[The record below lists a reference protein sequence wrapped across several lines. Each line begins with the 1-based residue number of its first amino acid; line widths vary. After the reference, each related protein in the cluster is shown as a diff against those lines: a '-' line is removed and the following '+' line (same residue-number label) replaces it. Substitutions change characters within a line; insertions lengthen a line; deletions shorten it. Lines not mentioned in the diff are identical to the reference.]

1 MIFGEGLEGV
11 VVDEGDL
18 TSDDPHLVI
27 FVMEKDRLGLGV
39 LIVTSALGSV
49 FLHVGRIE
57 GLRLVID

>member
-1 MIFGEGLEGV
+1 
-11 VVDEGDL
+11 VVDERDL
-18 TSDDPHLVI
+18 TADNPHLVI

>member
-1 MIFGEGLEGV
+1 M
-11 VVDEGDL
+11 VDERDL
-18 TSDDPHLVI
+18 TADNPHLVI
-27 FVMEKDRLGLGV
+27 FVMEKDRLGLRV

>member
-1 MIFGEGLEGV
+1 MIFGQGLEGV

-18 TSDDPHLVI
+18 TADDAHFVI
-27 FVMEKDRLGLGV
+27 FVMEKDRLGFGV